1 MVVGEGVYP
10 MKPLF
15 GNLFDLDGNGRVSPE
30 EELFGI
36 AVMQKMQQEQ
46 MQAQEEEDDCSTN
59 V

>member
-1 MVVGEGVYP
+1 MVVKEGAYP

-36 AVMQKMQQEQ
+36 AMMKKMQQEQ
-46 MQAQEEEDDCSTN
+46 LQAQEEEDDCLSN